1 MCEAITMSTLAMYAA
16 AAGTAVSVYSAHEQA
31 QGQKDMA
38 RYNAQVADN
47 NAKTN
52 EIEAQDAIKRGDEE
66 ANAIRR
72 NADMLKGSQRASM
85 AARGLDLAEGTAAEL
100 QFQTDFFSSVDQATA
115 RDNAKR
121 QAWGI
126 RTQGANFKSEA
137 AMQRATAKSINPWM
151 NTAGSLLT
159 NGGMV
164 ASKWYKPAR
173 GGAPTD
179 SVFFSGSGGM
189 GD

>member
-1 MCEAITMSTLAMYAA
+1 MCGPMAFAAVGLAMSAY
-16 AAGTAVSVYSAHEQA
+16 GTYQ
-31 QGQKDMA
+31 QGQSQKSMA
-38 RYNAQVADN
+38 NYNARIAEN
-47 NAKTN
+47 NAQIN

-121 QAWGI
+121 QAWSI

-137 AMQRATAKSINPWM
+137 AMQHATAKSINPWM